1 MGLVPSISGCILIPA
16 NKQGHSLTHS
26 SMSQGRKALHN
37 ENHYGMKTKI
47 FVNLP
52 IKDLNKSVTFFTKL
66 GFSFNPQFTDE
77 NATCMIIGEDIFI
90 MLLVEKFFKSF
101 TKKDVC
107 DTSKNTEAIVAL
119 SVESRE
125 KVDQMIE
132 KAIDA
137 GGSEPREKQDQGW
150 MYGRSFEDIDG
161 HLWEVFFMEESAIK
175 K

>member
-1 MGLVPSISGCILIPA
+1 
-16 NKQGHSLTHS
+16 
-26 SMSQGRKALHN
+26 
-37 ENHYGMKTKI
+37 
-47 FVNLP
+47 VNLP
-52 IKDLNKSVTFFTKL
+52 IKDLNKSVAFFTKL

-107 DTSKNTEAIVAL
+107 HTSKNTEAIVAL
-119 SVESRE
+119 SFESRE

-132 KAIDA
+132 KAKEA
-137 GGSEPREKQDQGW
+137 GGSEPREKQDHGW